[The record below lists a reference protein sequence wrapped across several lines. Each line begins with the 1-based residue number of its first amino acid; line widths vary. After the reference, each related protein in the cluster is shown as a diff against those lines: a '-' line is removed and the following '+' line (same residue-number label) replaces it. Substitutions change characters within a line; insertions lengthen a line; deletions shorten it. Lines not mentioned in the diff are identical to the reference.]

1 MSAVESRARADEAE
15 YAAMGSASEHALDLL
30 IRKLESTVTL
40 SGETRQA
47 IQDLPTKLR
56 VLQSGQDI
64 VRDGDQPAQCCLV
77 LEGWLARYKLL
88 DRGRRQILSFHVPG
102 DVPDLQSLHLSVMDH
117 SLCAVAPVTVAFI
130 PHDSLRDLTA
140 RFPELGAALWR
151 DTLIDAAI
159 FRAWMVGM
167 GRRSAPERIAHLF
180 CEMFSKL
187 EAVGL
192 ADGNRIAWP
201 ITQTDIAD
209 SLGLTPVHVNRVLQ
223 DLRARELIT
232 LAKRKLTIENR
243 QELSELAEFSP
254 IYLHMLPAKAA

>member
-1 MSAVESRARADEAE
+1 
-15 YAAMGSASEHALDLL
+15 MGSALDHSLDLL
-30 IRKLESTVTL
+30 IHKLESTNRL
-40 SGETRQA
+40 SDEQRQA
-47 IQDLPTKLR
+47 VRALPTKVR
-56 VLQSGQDI
+56 ALQAGQDI
-64 VRDGDQPAQCCLV
+64 VRTGDQPQQCCLI
-77 LEGWLARYKLL
+77 LDGWLARYTFLSN
-88 DRGRRQILSFHVPG
+88 GRRQILSFHVPG
-102 DVPDLQSLHLSVMDH
+102 DVPDLQTIHLSVMDH
-117 SLCAVAPVTVAFI
+117 SLCAVGPSTVAFI
-130 PHDSLRDLTA
+130 PHDSLRDLTV

-159 FRAWMVGM
+159 FRAWMTGI
-167 GRRSAPERIAHLF
+167 GRRSAHERIAHLF

-232 LAKRKLTIENR
+232 LAKRKLTIEKT
-243 QELSELAEFSP
+243 QELSDMAEFSP
-254 IYLHMLPAKAA
+254 VYLHILPAKAA